1 MSKKTYLEKCN
12 IVYKKL
18 EENSKISNEELVSY
32 LLESKLARIVSNL
45 EDGSLPKGFDFFY
58 LNDIQKKFFK
68 DANKLLNKIKDETN
82 EILDEQEE
90 EYRNYIEVIE
100 KEEFLKIK
108 SRRLEY
114 FTKNSDKVKLPLPV
128 NSIEEAIFNSEN
140 KFCEFT
146 QNFKEVASQIKKI
159 QLNYYT
165 RIKND
170 YEKFMNEA
178 LASIILPHL
187 SNIFT
192 SECKYAVFS
201 LKDESKNINEEKM
214 LMTVTPYL
222 LSNYE
227 TISDYLKEYNGEV
240 YRDETSTDKYGTLK
254 DIASDLMFD
263 YTEQFLFDLF
273 FNIIKDDFSIS
284 IKEDL
289 RDDLFAEISN
299 CLLPYNSIAELSHK
313 YLEQVENMSI
323 NDMFFYYDL
332 KDQRENYEY
341 CLIDEKGFNEEK
353 KQVDLFINSLKTK
366 TPKEVTVFDGTQFYK
381 FYVDSSNN
389 ILNNEGKNVED
400 AIRELLWEIGTDVEE
415 PATLFVH
422 ESTPIKSADGT
433 VQWKVS
439 SLLIVDGQFY
449 PIKKDSIKNSYKV
462 QEESGAIDSTK
473 GLIFYD
479 WYFKHVPSFYFD
491 IDIE

>member
-1 MSKKTYLEKCN
+1 
-12 IVYKKL
+12 
-18 EENSKISNEELVSY
+18 
-32 LLESKLARIVSNL
+32 
-45 EDGSLPKGFDFFY
+45 
-58 LNDIQKKFFK
+58 
-68 DANKLLNKIKDETN
+68 
-82 EILDEQEE
+82 
-90 EYRNYIEVIE
+90 
-100 KEEFLKIK
+100 
-108 SRRLEY
+108 
-114 FTKNSDKVKLPLPV
+114 
-128 NSIEEAIFNSEN
+128 
-140 KFCEFT
+140 
-146 QNFKEVASQIKKI
+146 
-159 QLNYYT
+159 
-165 RIKND
+165 
-170 YEKFMNEA
+170 
-178 LASIILPHL
+178 
-187 SNIFT
+187 
-192 SECKYAVFS
+192 
-201 LKDESKNINEEKM
+201 
-214 LMTVTPYL
+214 
-222 LSNYE
+222 
-227 TISDYLKEYNGEV
+227 
-240 YRDETSTDKYGTLK
+240 
-254 DIASDLMFD
+254 
-263 YTEQFLFDLF
+263 
-273 FNIIKDDFSIS
+273 
-284 IKEDL
+284 
-289 RDDLFAEISN
+289 
-299 CLLPYNSIAELSHK
+299 
-313 YLEQVENMSI
+313 
-323 NDMFFYYDL
+323 MFFYYDL

-439 SLLIVDGQFY
+439 GLLIVDGQFY